1 MPPNRA
7 EPRVHEIRIQD
18 CADTEEAVALQEPVE
33 RLLCPD
39 PDHEPPCPIPWSFS
53 LAEQTGGPRDTST
66 TLILGVYA
74 AHGQATQVARQVRA
88 LVGEGRPVLVRE
100 GDPEDFEE
108 LVEQYRIERG
118 MRRS

>member
-1 MPPNRA
+1 MPPTGA

-18 CADTEEAVALQEPVE
+18 CTDTEEALGLQEPVE

-39 PDHEPPCPIPWSFS
+39 PDHEPPCEVPWSFS
-53 LAEQTGGPRDTST
+53 LATQTDGPRDTST
-66 TLILGVYA
+66 VLILGVYA
-74 AHGQATQVARQVRA
+74 SPDRAMQVAERVRA

-100 GDPEDFEE
+100 GDAEDFEE

-118 MRRS
+118 LRRS